1 MEIATEIRN
10 NTLPN
15 GYIMMFIRRVVSL
28 IQNKQLL
35 YMINTYKECAM
46 TEISAVV
53 KHAWENHCQSTVSVC
68 FNTRQKGTFE
78 KLLMWCTSFYL
89 ILTLM

>member
-46 TEISAVV
+46 TEFCCSEACMGESLSI
-53 KHAWENHCQSTVSVC
+53 NCQC
-68 FNTRQKGTFE
+68 
-78 KLLMWCTSFYL
+78 LLQHTSEGNF
-89 ILTLM
+89 